1 MKAAWFCFGVALMFP
16 VTGWGQYAPV
26 TVSSVSINDYRPVD
40 AREAAKYLDMIKINC
55 LPEIGVLQVNAYD
68 FKVGAQN
75 QEAFYLN
82 QERRENSLE
91 NKRIYHFNEDDIKRV
106 GRVCVINGHK
116 VRVRLV
122 SSRCNKNPHNPY
134 QYNKDET
141 YPQDCL
147 GAAISVKVDDALWV
161 NNLELQNSLD
171 FKKVNSL
178 EIGQSAASE
187 SGDDEKPLLLR
198 INYVSGRENVP
209 LNVKHP
215 NAQIKSDV
223 LYSLT
228 YPEKLFADG
237 LVIND
242 DNFWGKK

>member
-1 MKAAWFCFGVALMFP
+1 MKTAYFCFCMALLFP
-16 VTGWGQYAPV
+16 VRGWTQNAPV
-26 TVSSVSINDYRPVD
+26 SVSSVGKGDYNPID

-55 LPEIGVLQVNAYD
+55 LPEIGVLQVSAYD
-68 FKVGAQN
+68 FKVGRQN

-82 QERRENSLE
+82 KERRENSLE
-91 NKRIYHFNEDDIKRV
+91 NKRIYHFNEDDVKRI

-122 SSRCNKNPHNPY
+122 SSRCNKNPNNPY
-134 QYNKDET
+134 QYQKGET

-147 GAAISVKVDDALWV
+147 GAAVSIKVDDALWV
-161 NNLELQNSLD
+161 NNLDLQDNLA
-171 FKKVNSL
+171 FKKINSL
-178 EIGQSAASE
+178 EIGKNAS
-187 SGDDEKPLLLR
+187 DNADNQLLLR
-198 INYVSGRENVP
+198 INYISGRESVP
-209 LNVKHP
+209 LNVNHP

-223 LYSLT
+223 MYSVL

-237 LVIND
+237 GVVND

>member
-16 VTGWGQYAPV
+16 VTGWGQNAPV

-106 GRVCVINGHK
+106 GRVCVIN
-116 VRVRLV
+116 
-122 SSRCNKNPHNPY
+122 
-134 QYNKDET
+134 
-141 YPQDCL
+141 
-147 GAAISVKVDDALWV
+147 
-161 NNLELQNSLD
+161 
-171 FKKVNSL
+171 
-178 EIGQSAASE
+178 
-187 SGDDEKPLLLR
+187 
-198 INYVSGRENVP
+198 
-209 LNVKHP
+209 
-215 NAQIKSDV
+215 
-223 LYSLT
+223 
-228 YPEKLFADG
+228 
-237 LVIND
+237 
-242 DNFWGKK
+242 